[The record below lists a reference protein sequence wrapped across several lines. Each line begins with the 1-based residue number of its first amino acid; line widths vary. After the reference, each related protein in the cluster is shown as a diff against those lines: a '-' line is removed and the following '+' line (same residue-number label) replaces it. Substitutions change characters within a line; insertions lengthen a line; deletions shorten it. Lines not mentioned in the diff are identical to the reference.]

1 MIKRFRKQNLWYGL
15 TQAATLSFLCRIL
28 PTSLIAS
35 HLQTE
40 HKIQYIL
47 SRPTKMPIQ
56 IEFLFT
62 IIGSTLYIFE
72 PSLCHKTALKF
83 FLFCEQPSLNIKK
96 TFSLPLFLSKIQL
109 HTWDTAVTH
118 AKGNLSWSWMNGT
131 PTVKTD
137 FIGMATHYTW
147 SK

>member
-47 SRPTKMPIQ
+47 SRLTKMPIQ

-72 PSLCHKTALKF
+72 PTLCHKTALKF
-83 FLFCEQPSLNIKK
+83 FLFCEQPSLNIK
-96 TFSLPLFLSKIQL
+96 
-109 HTWDTAVTH
+109 
-118 AKGNLSWSWMNGT
+118 
-131 PTVKTD
+131 
-137 FIGMATHYTW
+137 
-147 SK
+147 